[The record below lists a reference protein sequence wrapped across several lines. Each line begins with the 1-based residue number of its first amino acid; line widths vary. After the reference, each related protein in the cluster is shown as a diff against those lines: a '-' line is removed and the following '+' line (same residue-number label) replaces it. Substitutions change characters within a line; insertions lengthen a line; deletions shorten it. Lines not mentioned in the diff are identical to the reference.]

1 MLLREEGVRLPNKIF
16 KNWWEKIKYNYFQ
29 EFILLVVLLVLG
41 TIFSLL
47 TDTFLTIPNIL
58 NVLLQI
64 SIIAILGFGV
74 TIIIISAGIDLSLGS
89 VMALVGMGTAAILT
103 SSNPSIFFAILG
115 GLLIG
120 GIVGFINGITVAYIH
135 LPAFIA
141 TLAMMSIARGV
152 ALVVTNAIPIYN
164 LPESFLFLGS
174 GFLWGIPT
182 PIYVMIGLYFI
193 LDFILRKT
201 KFGRYIYAIGG
212 NEEAT
217 RLSGINIKRYK
228 LLVFVVGG
236 ICTGVA
242 GILFTARLGS
252 GQPTAGVGYELDAI
266 TAAIL
271 GGTNLFGGSGNLIG
285 TLIGAFVMG
294 VINNGQALLNISS
307 YVQNIVRGIIVILA
321 VGIST
326 YQYMSRK

>member
-1 MLLREEGVRLPNKIF
+1 LPNKIF

-103 SSNPSIFFAILG
+103 SSTPSIFLAILG

-174 GFLWGIPT
+174 GFLWGVPT
-182 PIYVMIGLYFI
+182 PIYVMISFYFI

-201 KFGRYIYAIGG
+201 KFGRYTYAIGG

-228 LLVFVVGG
+228 LLVYVVGG